1 MMDQDAVE
9 KTNLLELTTEI
20 VSAYCSNNAIKN
32 DNITNL
38 IQSVHASLVTVA
50 ALGSV
55 SQEKPEPA
63 VPIKK
68 SVTPDYL
75 VCLEDGMKL
84 KVLKR
89 HLRIAHNMTHDE
101 YRQRWG
107 LPAYYPIVAANY
119 AKKRSIL
126 AKKFGLGGKPR
137 KKAKK
142 R

>member
-1 MMDQDAVE
+1 MMVQDTVA
-9 KTNLLELTTEI
+9 KTNLLELSTEI

-32 DNITNL
+32 DNIPNL
-38 IQSVHASLVTVA
+38 IQSVHASLVTIA

-55 SQEKPEPA
+55 TQEKSEPI

-75 VCLEDGMKL
+75 VCLEDGKKHKL
-84 KVLKR
+84 LKR
-89 HLRIAHNMTHDE
+89 HLSTAHNMTPNE

-107 LPAYYPIVAANY
+107 LPSDYPMAAPNY
-119 AKKRSIL
+119 AKNRSIL
-126 AKKFGLGGKPR
+126 AKKIGLGTKPR

>member
-1 MMDQDAVE
+1 MIDQDTVE

-20 VSAYCSNNAIKN
+20 VTAYCSNNAIEN

-38 IQSVHASLVTVA
+38 IQSVHSSLVTVA
-50 ALGSV
+50 ALGSAT
-55 SQEKPEPA
+55 QEKSEPS

-75 VCLEDGMKL
+75 VCLEDGKKL
-84 KVLKR
+84 KMLKR
-89 HLRIAHNMTHDE
+89 HLNTAHNMTPDE
-101 YRQRWG
+101 YRHRWG
-107 LPAYYPIVAANY
+107 LPSDYPIVAPNY

-126 AKKFGLGGKPR
+126 AKKIGLGRKPR

>member
-1 MMDQDAVE
+1 MDQDTVA
-9 KTNLLELTTEI
+9 KTILLELTTEI
-20 VSAYCSNNAIKN
+20 VGAYCSNNAIKN

-38 IQSVHASLVTVA
+38 IQSVHASLVSVA

-55 SQEKPEPA
+55 TQEKSEPA

-75 VCLEDGMKL
+75 VCLEDGRKL
-84 KVLKR
+84 KALKL
-89 HLRIAHNMTHDE
+89 HLRIAHNMTQYE

-107 LPAYYPIVAANY
+107 LPSNYPIVAPNY
-119 AKKRSIL
+119 ANKRSFI
-126 AKKFGLGGKPR
+126 AKEIGLGGKPR
-137 KKAKK
+137 NKAKK

>member
-1 MMDQDAVE
+1 MIDQDTVE
-9 KTNLLELTTEI
+9 KTNLLELTAEI

-38 IQSVHASLVTVA
+38 IQSVHTSLLTVT

-55 SQEKPEPA
+55 TQEKSKPV

-75 VCLEDGMKL
+75 VCLEDGKKL
-84 KVLKR
+84 KMLKR
-89 HLRIAHNMTHDE
+89 HLRTAHNMTPDE

-107 LPAYYPIVAANY
+107 LPSDYPIVAPNY

-126 AKKFGLGGKPR
+126 AKKIGLGRKPR

>member
-1 MMDQDAVE
+1 MMDQDTAE
-9 KTNLLELTTEI
+9 KTNLLELTTDI
-20 VSAYCSNNAIKN
+20 VGAYCSYNAIKN

-107 LPAYYPIVAANY
+107 LLSYYPIVAPNY
-119 AKKRSIL
+119 AKRRSIL
-126 AKKFGLGGKPR
+126 AKKFGLGGDTT
-137 KKAKK
+137 AKK